1 MATHSSF
8 LAWRIL
14 MDRRIWRAAVYGVAK
29 SQTQLRDYTYR
40 EWINDK
46 DLLYNTENYSQYPMI
61 NHIGKEYEKN
71 VYIYN

>member
-1 MATHSSF
+1 
-8 LAWRIL
+8 

-71 VYIYN
+71 VYIDN